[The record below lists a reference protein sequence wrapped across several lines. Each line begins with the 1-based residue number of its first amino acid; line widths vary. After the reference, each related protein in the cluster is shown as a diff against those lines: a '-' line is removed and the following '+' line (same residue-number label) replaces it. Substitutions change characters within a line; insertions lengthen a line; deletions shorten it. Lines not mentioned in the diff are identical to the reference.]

1 MRDALVVWG
10 GWKGHEPKECSGVV
24 AEALGKIGFNVEV
37 SDTLDAFADLEKLKG
52 YNVIVPCWT
61 MGEIE
66 GELVKNLSEAVKEGS
81 GLAGWHGG
89 MCDSFRQNTDYQ
101 FITGGQFVAHPDGIT
116 KYRVRVTDHEHEI
129 TKGLEDFEIESEQY
143 YLHVDPAVKVLAT
156 TSLAPE
162 RVMGNSSPGG
172 GDIVMPVA
180 WTKMW
185 GRGRVAYSAL
195 GHVAKDFSIPQV
207 LELVTRGCKWAA
219 REE

>member
-1 MRDALVVWG
+1 
-10 GWKGHEPKECSGVV
+10 V
-24 AEALGKIGFNVEV
+24 AEALGKIGFNVDV
-37 SDTLDAFADLEKLKG
+37 SGTLEAYADLEKLNG
-52 YNVIVPCWT
+52 YHVIVPCWT
-61 MGEIE
+61 MGEIK
-66 GELVKNLSEAVKEGS
+66 GDLVKNLSEAVKDGT

-101 FITGGQFVAHPDGIT
+101 FMTGGQWVAHPGGIV
-116 KYRVRVTDHEHEI
+116 KYRVNITDHEHPI

-162 RVMGNSSPGG
+162 RVMGNTGPGG
-172 GDIVMPVA
+172 GDVVMPVT

-185 GRGRVAYSAL
+185 GKGRVSYTSL

-207 LELVTRGCKWAA
+207 IEMVTRGCKWAA